1 MKIFTLND
9 PIVRKIRASHPMLQ
23 GQKLIGSGQF
33 SGVFEGIAPNTVLK
47 LSIDEASYKFHT
59 RLKGHKSAKHFSR
72 MTDDFGIVGTF
83 TTSKNITRTALTNPI
98 ELNVPIYLYE
108 VEKLEKIK
116 PKTDNRKLAMRL
128 TKDWRSI
135 DHAALHEDY
144 CKRVGKIVSVLADQ
158 DYYRS
163 QPSILQSLDFIAEF
177 MLDYDGAFVDL
188 HGANMM
194 QRDDGTFVFSDPVG
208 DSRIYNSHFTF
219 KPVTEITTQDMIRL
233 KDEYSKV
240 A

>member
-9 PIVRKIRASHPMLQ
+9 PIVRKIRASHPMLR

-33 SGVFEGIAPNTVLK
+33 SGVFEGIAPNTALK

-59 RLKGHKSAKHFSR
+59 RLKGHESAKHFSR

-83 TTSKNITRTALTNPI
+83 TTSKNVTRTTLTNPI

-128 TKDWRSI
+128 TKDWRLL
-135 DHAALHEDY
+135 DHSGTHEDY
-144 CKRVGKIVSVLADQ
+144 RKRVGKIVSILADQ
-158 DYYRS
+158 AYYRS
-163 QPSILQSLDFIAEF
+163 QPTVLQSLDFLAEF

-208 DSRIYNSHFTF
+208 DSRIYNSHYTF